1 MKARTAYISLLVVI
15 YFAFI
20 SLGLPDAGFGIAWP
34 FMRLDFA
41 KPLEAAGL
49 VTISIT
55 VFSALSSIFSGHVL
69 LRFGTG
75 KVTLVSGLM
84 TATALIGY
92 GLAPSFLWI
101 LACVP
106 LLGFGGGAID
116 CGLNF
121 YVAKNYSGRHM
132 NWLHCAWGV
141 GATVGPIILTAF
153 VARSG
158 AWRTGYFTIGA
169 VQFALALILFLSIG
183 LWGRVEADVARA
195 AEKAAG
201 ESGGNAAAN
210 ADGIDDRGEASVR
223 GDDAAMALEGGKD
236 PKKAMITQ
244 ILVFACYTSGEYIAG
259 LWAFSLL
266 TQARGL
272 DAGTAG
278 VWVSLYYGALTAGRF
293 LNGIIVDRFGNRRMI
308 RTGLFVAVLGTAFL
322 ALKAFV
328 PGSSD
333 LAALAGLL
341 LMGLGFAPLYPC
353 MMHETPRRFR
363 NDVAQKLIGYQ
374 SGAAYVGGALTP
386 ALVGLVAAHST
397 LEIIPFIELALVA
410 ALIALTVSLD
420 RLTRART
427 A

>member
-1 MKARTAYISLLVVI
+1 MKARTAYLSLLVVI

-55 VFSALSSIFSGHVL
+55 VFSALSSVFSGHVL

-75 KVTLVSGLM
+75 KVTLASGLM

-158 AWRTGYFTIGA
+158 AWRSGYFTIGA
-169 VQFALALILFLSIG
+169 VQFTLALILFLSIG
-183 LWGRVEADVARA
+183 LWGRVEADVSRA

-201 ESGGNAAAN
+201 ESGGNAEGNGA
-210 ADGIDDRGEASVR
+210 RGEPA
-223 GDDAAMALEGGKD
+223 ALENAAARESEKNS
-236 PKKAMITQ
+236 KTAMLTQ

-293 LNGIIVDRFGNRRMI
+293 LNGIIVDRYGNRRMI
-308 RTGLFVAVLGTAFL
+308 RTGLFVAILGAALL

-363 NDVAQKLIGYQ
+363 HDVAQKLIGYQ

-386 ALVGLVAAHST
+386 AVVGLVAAHST

-410 ALIALTVSLD
+410 SLITLTVSLD
-420 RLTRART
+420 RLTRAR
-427 A
+427 AA